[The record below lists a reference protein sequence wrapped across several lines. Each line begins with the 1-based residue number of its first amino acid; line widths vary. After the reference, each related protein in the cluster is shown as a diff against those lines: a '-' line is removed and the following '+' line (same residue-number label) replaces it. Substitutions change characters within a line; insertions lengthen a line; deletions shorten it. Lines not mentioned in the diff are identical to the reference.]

1 MTTTEQ
7 QRLPA
12 ALWGAL
18 QEMCRQQDLEFIA
31 DVSRI
36 LRIPAADIKKRI
48 LGTRGVFELIPVE
61 HGPWWTNT
69 QCPVME
75 KIGGSMWRRCDSL
88 CEQGDTC
95 WAHRMCGGFR
105 RYDDPYFVELPKR
118 YPMQYEGIV
127 YWVSANGQV
136 MNGFGTIVS
145 EFTMDLNT
153 KTVFKTNGALGAIG
167 KPVCTHSGDVAAAT
181 GSKTHPET
189 QSDIET
195 PA

>member
-1 MTTTEQ
+1 MSTAP

-18 QEMCRQQDLEFIA
+18 QEMCRQQDIEFIA

-36 LRIPAADIKKRI
+36 LRIPVADIKKRI
-48 LGTRGVFELIPVE
+48 LGTRGVCELIPVE

-75 KIGGSMWRRCDSL
+75 KIGGSMWRRCDSP

-95 WAHRMCGGFR
+95 WAHRMCGAFR

-118 YPMQYEGIV
+118 YPMRYEGVV
-127 YWVSANGQV
+127 YWVGADGQV
-136 MNGFGTIVS
+136 MNGFGSIVS

-167 KPVCTHSGDVAAAT
+167 RPSLKHELGMDAIQESNT
-181 GSKTHPET
+181 T
-189 QSDIET
+189 QEAESAIDI
-195 PA
+195 